1 MRLENDMEMKLR
13 DTTRGEGEGI
23 PPTQYK
29 AIIALL
35 EQPTME
41 KAAKAAGINKTTLYK
56 WFRGDAA
63 FKEAYREARREAFSA
78 AVARLQA
85 AATQAVT
92 ALVEIAGDP
101 SQQGAARVGASKA
114 ILDYAV
120 KAVETEEILARVEA
134 LEQGASS

>member
-1 MRLENDMEMKLR
+1 MEMKLR

-23 PPTQYK
+23 PPAQYK
-29 AIIALL
+29 TIIALL

-41 KAAKAAGINKTTLYK
+41 KAAKAAGVNKTTLYK
-56 WFRGDAA
+56 WLREDAA

-101 SQQGAARVGASKA
+101 SQQGAARVGACKA
-114 ILDYAV
+114 ILDNAV

-134 LEQGASS
+134 LERGKGE